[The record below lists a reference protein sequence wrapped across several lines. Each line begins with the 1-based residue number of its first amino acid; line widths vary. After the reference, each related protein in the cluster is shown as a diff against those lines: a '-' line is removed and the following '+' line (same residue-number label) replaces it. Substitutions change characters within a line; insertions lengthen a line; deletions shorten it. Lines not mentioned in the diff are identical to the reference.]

1 MKAAIIACLF
11 LAPCV
16 VAQVAPFGH
25 LASRDSWTPLM
36 LAESDSLVG
45 MYEADYATTETNYD
59 TTYNWPNMS
68 THPAKWDNGDGTVG
82 YSKPRWCD
90 SAGVKFMLVGETGFT
105 TQGFLF
111 YKGLNNNWA
120 GFASIYVVWQYYE
133 FGNPSYRDIY
143 SGSSGL
149 NEAFI
154 QVSNKVSYMY
164 TAGMYSAV
172 GLPGV
177 VKDSVYCSYYRM
189 AGNSQQYWTNNR
201 STSAAAA
208 GQAEPAFRI
217 GQTYVHKM
225 RVYAV
230 YIVDSVLDPVK
241 HELMRQYIK
250 KRWNVNL

>member
-45 MYEADYATTETNYD
+45 IYEADYVTTETNYD
-59 TTYNWPNMS
+59 STYNFPNMS
-68 THPAKWDNGDGTVG
+68 SHPAKWGNGVATTP
-82 YSKPRWCD
+82 KPRWCD
-90 SAGVKFMLVGETGFT
+90 SSGAKFMLVGENFGTP
-105 TQGFLF
+105 QGFIF
-111 YKGLNNNWA
+111 SKESGQTWG
-120 GFASIYVVWQYYE
+120 GFASVYVVWMYYNV
-133 FGNPSYRDIY
+133 GNPSYRDIWT
-143 SGSSGL
+143 GTSGL
-149 NEAFI
+149 NEAHI
-154 QVSNKVSYMY
+154 SVSNQWMWMY

-177 VKDSVYCSYYRM
+177 TKDSSYLSYYRM
-189 AGNSQQYWTNNR
+189 AGNSQQFWLNNR
-201 STSAAAA
+201 GTSATAA
-208 GQAEPAFRI
+208 GQSETAFRI
-217 GQTYVHKM
+217 GLTFIHKM
-225 RVYAV
+225 RIYAV